1 MLGKRNVRFLS
12 ILFLGILFVS
22 QVYSQTITYDETED
36 TDVGLRLSAEI
47 SKRLNRNW
55 SISLEEELRLND
67 NISRFDRLYSSVS
80 VGYTINPYIN
90 TSIGYQH
97 RLIQQKGKAS
107 TNYQGYLDFRH
118 RGILSVSFSYPVGQ
132 FEFSLRQRLN
142 GTLRTDSVNPLEKS
156 NPQIISRTRMQA
168 EYSFWSI
175 PLKPYVS
182 VEMFNPLNNPAYI
195 SDVWLETMRYT
206 GGFTYRLDARNR
218 IELYYFYEDEMGKDV
233 NIGRNS
239 GRVTITT
246 EKEHNHV
253 LGIAYQYRF

>member
-1 MLGKRNVRFLS
+1 MLGKTRIRFSL
-12 ILFLGILFVS
+12 IVLFIYFVS
-22 QVYSQTITYDETED
+22 NLYAQNIVYDETEES
-36 TDVGLRLSAEI
+36 DVGLRLSAEI
-47 SKRLNRNW
+47 SNRFNRFW
-55 SISLEEELRLND
+55 SVSLEEEVRFRD
-67 NISRFDRLYSSVS
+67 DISTFDRLYSTVA
-80 VGYTINPYIN
+80 VTYRINPYFH
-90 TSIGYQH
+90 TSLAYQH